1 MNTDIKN
8 FITGGIAVALTLSM
22 TQVWSGLIQNASHKF
37 SSWVICKNKKG
48 SDYKSC
54 TKNNLRSEFFAAIIT
69 TIFLII
75 ISIVFVKFSG
85 YKKS

>member
-1 MNTDIKN
+1 MNNDIKS

-22 TQVWSGLIQNASHKF
+22 TQVWSELIQNSSHRF
-37 SSWVICKNKKG
+37 SSWIICKDKTG

-69 TIFLII
+69 TIFLIMV
-75 ISIVFVKFSG
+75 SIVFVKISG